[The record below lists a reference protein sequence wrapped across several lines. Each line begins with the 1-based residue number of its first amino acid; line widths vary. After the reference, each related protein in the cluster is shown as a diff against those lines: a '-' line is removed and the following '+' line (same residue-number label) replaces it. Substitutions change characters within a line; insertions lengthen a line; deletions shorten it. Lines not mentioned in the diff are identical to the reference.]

1 VNGYNFSERV
11 RKVLAMAREEAARLH
26 HEYVGTEHILL
37 GLIREGEGVAAAV
50 LQNLSVDLDEIQQ
63 KIEETVKMGNAAPTT
78 GPDLPYTSRAKK
90 VLELAMSEAR
100 ELNHSYV
107 GTEHLLL
114 GLIREEK
121 GIAAQVLADAGVNLE
136 AARAET
142 LRLLGTEMPQ
152 RRPIASA
159 KADTASAAENPDAAR
174 ARAKLNAARA
184 ERFRQLGLA
193 ISEKY
198 SIAEYVDS
206 RYAQRSR
213 VARLMVLAITVVMIV
228 SGAAQ
233 LIAPDVLLRA
243 IGGDLTPASLHF
255 FSMSGMFTALFG
267 GMLWQSLTAR
277 TMLTIPLFW
286 AALQQLGAAAA
297 VGLGVSRGLMSPLAL
312 LVALLELAC
321 GIALLWYWSRVR
333 RVRRPL

>member
-1 VNGYNFSERV
+1 VNGYNFTERV
-11 RKVLAMAREEAARLH
+11 RKVLAKAREAAARLH
-26 HEYVGTEHILL
+26 HEYVGTEHLLL
-37 GLIREGEGVAAAV
+37 GLVGESEGVAVAV
-50 LQNLSVDLDEIQQ
+50 LTNLGANIGEIQRH
-63 KIEETVKMGNAAPTT
+63 IEETVKMGTAESISR
-78 GPDLPYTSRAKK
+78 PDLPYSSRAKK

-100 ELNHSYV
+100 EMHHNYV
-107 GTEHLLL
+107 GSEHLLL

-142 LRLLGTEMPQ
+142 LRLLGAVPQ
-152 RRPIASA
+152 RWPIAGA
-159 KADTASAAENPDAAR
+159 KADTASAAENPDAVR
-174 ARAKLNAARA
+174 ARADSEAALAEWHRKVARA
-184 ERFRQLGLA
+184 
-193 ISEKY
+193 ISARY
-198 SIAEYVDS
+198 SIAGHEES
-206 RYAQRSR
+206 PYAKRSR
-213 VARLMVLAITVVMIV
+213 IARLVVLAIAVVMIV

-233 LIAPDVLLRA
+233 LTAPDVILRA
-243 IGGDLTPASLHF
+243 VGADITPATLHF
-255 FSMSGMFTALFG
+255 FSMSGMFTVLFA
-267 GMLWQSLTAR
+267 GMLWQSLHAR

-312 LVALLELAC
+312 LVASFELAC

>member
-1 VNGYNFSERV
+1 VNGYNFTDRV

-26 HEYVGTEHILL
+26 HEYVGTEHLLL
-37 GLIREGEGVAAAV
+37 GLVGEREGVAVAV
-50 LQNLSVDLDEIQQ
+50 LTNLGANLGEIQQ
-63 KIEETVKMGNAAPTT
+63 KIEETVKMGKAESTSVL
-78 GPDLPYTSRAKK
+78 DLSYSSRAKK
-90 VLELAMSEAR
+90 VLELAMSEGR
-100 ELNHSYV
+100 EMHHNYV
-107 GTEHLLL
+107 GSEHLLL
-114 GLIREEK
+114 GMIREEK

-142 LRLLGTEMPQ
+142 LRLLGAVPQ
-152 RRPIASA
+152 RWPIASA
-159 KADTASAAENPDAAR
+159 KADTASSAENPDAAR
-174 ARAKLNAARA
+174 ARAKLDAERA
-184 ERFRQLGLA
+184 ERSRQFGLA
-193 ISEKY
+193 ITDRY
-198 SIAEYVDS
+198 SIAGYLES
-206 RYAQRSR
+206 GYAKRSR
-213 VARLMVLAITVVMIV
+213 IARLVVLAITVVMIV

-233 LIAPDVLLRA
+233 LIAPDVILRA
-243 IGGDLTPASLHF
+243 IGGDHTPATLHF
-255 FSMSGMFTALFG
+255 FSMSGMFTMLFG
-267 GMLWQSLTAR
+267 GMLWQSLHAR

>member
-1 VNGYNFSERV
+1 MNGYNFTDRV

-26 HEYVGTEHILL
+26 HEYVGTEHLLL
-37 GLIREGEGVAAAV
+37 GLVGEREGVAVAV
-50 LQNLSVDLDEIQQ
+50 LTNLGANLGEIQQ
-63 KIEETVKMGNAAPTT
+63 KIEETVKMGKAESTSVL
-78 GPDLPYTSRAKK
+78 DLSYSSRAKK
-90 VLELAMSEAR
+90 VLELAMSEGR
-100 ELNHSYV
+100 EMHHNYV
-107 GTEHLLL
+107 GSEHLLL
-114 GLIREEK
+114 GMIREEK

-142 LRLLGTEMPQ
+142 LRLLGAVPQ
-152 RRPIASA
+152 RWPIASA
-159 KADTASAAENPDAAR
+159 KADTASSAENPDAAR
-174 ARAKLNAARA
+174 ARAKLDAERA
-184 ERFRQLGLA
+184 ERSRQFGLA
-193 ISEKY
+193 ITDRY
-198 SIAEYVDS
+198 SIAGYLES
-206 RYAQRSR
+206 GYAKRSR
-213 VARLMVLAITVVMIV
+213 IARLVVLAITVVMIV

-233 LIAPDVLLRA
+233 LIAPDVILRA
-243 IGGDLTPASLHF
+243 IGGDHTPATLHF
-255 FSMSGMFTALFG
+255 FSMSGMFTMLFG
-267 GMLWQSLTAR
+267 GMLWQSLHAR